1 MKRLDRLFFIKF
13 MPITKYLKNLK
24 SISEDNEIKSKKSM
38 RAIMDVLRTVDDT
51 GGEILKLSKQS
62 INNSINKKYK
72 KAEIDLKEA
81 YEHIKNLDKT
91 LKNAKE
97 IIAEGVAKSEIRL
110 AYLQNIKMDI
120 LENDF
125 IKAREEF
132 LEAKILF
139 HYLSSRKK
147 EIIMPDQELLANFE
161 LYAGGLAD
169 FSGELLRK
177 ARLDIIEKKNA
188 ANDIKKYYKDTKYV
202 YEVLSGFAF
211 SNKSGVRTKMEQV
224 KSYILKFEE
233 LLYNLK

>member
-1 MKRLDRLFFIKF
+1 
-13 MPITKYLKNLK
+13 MPITNYLKNLK
-24 SISEDNEIKSKKSM
+24 RESENSEIASKKSM
-38 RAIMDVLRTVDDT
+38 RAIMDVLRSVDDT

-72 KAEIDLKEA
+72 KAEIDLADA
-81 YEHIKNLDKT
+81 YEQIKNLDET

-97 IIAEGVAKSEIRL
+97 IIARGIVKSEVRL

-125 IKAREEF
+125 MKAREEF

-147 EIIMPDQELLANFE
+147 EIIMPEEELLSNFE
-161 LYAGGLAD
+161 IYAGGLAD
-169 FSGELLRK
+169 FTGELLRK

-188 ANDIKKYYKDTKYV
+188 GDDVKKYYKDTKYV

-211 SNKSGVRTKMEQV
+211 SNKSGLRTKMEQV